1 MKKKQKPHWFFRTL
15 STLFLIFIILYISLE
30 TGYYESK
37 VAKKTAMTAESIK
50 QFEEDIKQNKPIDIN
65 DYTLE
70 TELYYGNNTTDAA
83 IFIGSK
89 VEKIMSS
96 GINDLFNILKALVT

>member
-37 VAKKTAMTAESIK
+37 LAKKTAMTAESIK

-70 TELYYGNNTTDAA
+70 TKSYYGNNTTDAA

-96 GINDLFNILKALVT
+96 GINDLFNILKSLVT